1 MSGSAATARIR
12 LCGGKQAAKVLFEG
26 NSGFLSDAV
35 GIRTNSQQKSPDVIP
50 SLLILR
56 PVTIARLDVTSC
68 HHFHSLRNTGPPPG
82 KAIHRRKHR
91 TTEYVSG
98 EIKFIP
104 HLRQRVGLVSA
115 KDESLSIAESAK
127 AQPSGRRGWPG
138 REPRVTRLKWDAPRR
153 IVHDARGATRPICGP
168 SGSGLVDRGR

>member
-1 MSGSAATARIR
+1 VSGSAATARIR
-12 LCGGKQAAKVLFEG
+12 LCGGKQAAQVLFEG

-35 GIRTNSQQKSPDVIP
+35 GIRANSQQKSPDVIP

-56 PVTIARLDVTSC
+56 PGTITRLDVTSC

-82 KAIHRRKHR
+82 KAIHRKKHG

-98 EIKFIP
+98 EIKFIS

-115 KDESLSIAESAK
+115 KDESL
-127 AQPSGRRGWPG
+127 
-138 REPRVTRLKWDAPRR
+138 
-153 IVHDARGATRPICGP
+153 
-168 SGSGLVDRGR
+168 